1 MKISIPCPWVAR
13 SFPTS
18 TNWFKIFCRVAL
30 AAALAFVLPR
40 SAKAQVNVYVD
51 STQPWIGYMNVF
63 ALPSAGG
70 GYQFGSAWAT
80 GALTAVFSNRTLTL
94 LPCTNVW
101 ETNDTYW
108 VQADGVTPN
117 EIMDASMYVQNDALA
132 GTNVVFSGQ
141 GEAYTL
147 SGSYTCTAFI
157 KDFNSSYALVNS
169 STEPIGPGPFSINL
183 TTQPGDHIQY
193 GFETIGPDA
202 NPATVASLGSAVIDA
217 PAATNVTVSPITFVN
232 GYMSWTANPNDAPG
246 YGGSNPGGQVWGIA
260 ALPETL
266 TSALLTLSPNT
277 NTYAAGNDYWV
288 NADGSGANIMDASFY
303 AQVPNGAD
311 ANSTITFTFVVLTN
325 SLVPPYTAD
334 AWIKDFGP
342 GYSYNGEYTVNLTP
356 GTNSVTY
363 PLTGNNPGEIVQ
375 YGFEVIGPDA
385 NPATVTNLG
394 QVVIA
399 VPTTTNLAVLPANPT
414 AIVGGTQAFTVTSSG
429 ANLNY
434 DWQENGVNLTNG
446 ASVSGATTSTLT
458 LNNLPASAEGTYT
471 VVASNSASTNSAST
485 YLTVLNPA
493 HLTVDPQA
501 PWVGYENWFFDNG
514 GVEGALVGQNA
525 DPPAHLPAAFSGAV
539 VTLSPNT
546 SDYITNN
553 PEFVNPDGSAAAII
567 EADFY
572 VQDDALAG
580 QTLTFV
586 GYCPSNTLETNAYTS
601 TVFIEDFTPTYSSF
615 TAASTNL
622 VSGEPFSIILATTA
636 GDHIEYGF
644 KTVGP
649 VANPA
654 TMSALG
660 QAMAS
665 INRPSMTAS
674 VASGVVSLSFPTESG
689 LSYTVQYK
697 TLLSDSG
704 WQTLRAVNGTAG
716 TVVVTDT
723 VGPGQ
728 RFYRLS
734 IQ

>member
-1 MKISIPCPWVAR
+1 MKISISCPCVAR
-13 SFPTS
+13 SISTS
-18 TNWFKIFCRVAL
+18 INWFKIIGRTAVVSG
-30 AAALAFVLPR
+30 LAFVLSH
-40 SAKAQVNVYVD
+40 SASAQVNVYVD

-63 ALPSAGG
+63 ALPSDGG
-70 GYQFGSAWAT
+70 GYQFGSPWAT
-80 GALTAVFSNRTLTL
+80 GALTAVFSNQTLTL

-117 EIMDASMYVQNDALA
+117 KTMDASMYVQNDALA
-132 GTNVVFSGQ
+132 GTNVVFSGE
-141 GEAYTL
+141 GLAYTL
-147 SGSYTCTAFI
+147 DGAYTCTAFI

-217 PAATNVTVSPITFVN
+217 PLVTNVTVSPITFVN
-232 GYMSWTANPNDAPG
+232 GYMSWTANPSDAPG

-260 ALPETL
+260 DLPETL
-266 TSALLTLSPNT
+266 TSTTLTLSPNT

-325 SLVPPYTAD
+325 TLVPPYTAD

-342 GYSYNGEYTVNLTP
+342 GYSFNGEQTVNLTP
-356 GTNSVTY
+356 GTNTVTY

-385 NPATVTNLG
+385 NPATVASLG
-394 QVVIA
+394 DVVIA
-399 VPTTTNLAVLPANPT
+399 VPSTTNLVVLPANPVVL
-414 AIVGGTQAFTVTSSG
+414 VGGSQTFTVTATGSG
-429 ANLNY
+429 LNY
-434 DWQENGVNLTNG
+434 QWQENGVNLTNS
-446 ASVSGATTSTLT
+446 ANVSGATTASLT
-458 LNNLPASAEGTYT
+458 LNNVAASAEGTYT
-471 VVASNSASTNSAST
+471 VVATSSASTNSAST

-493 HLTVDPQA
+493 HLTVDPNA
-501 PWVGYENWFFDNG
+501 PWVGYENYFYDNG
-514 GVEGALVGQNA
+514 GMEGALVGQNVE
-525 DPPAHLPAAFSGAV
+525 PPAHLPAMFNGAV

-553 PEFVNPDGSAAAII
+553 AEFVNPDGSPAAIV

-586 GYCPSNTLETNAYTS
+586 GYCPSNTLATNYTE
-601 TVFIEDFTPTYSSF
+601 TVFIEDFAPNYSSF
-615 TAASTNL
+615 TAANAPL
-622 VSGEPFSIILATTA
+622 VSGQPFSITLATTA

-649 VANPA
+649 VANPTNVA
-654 TMSALG
+654 ALG
-660 QAMAS
+660 KALAS
-665 INRPSMTAS
+665 INPPSMTAS
-674 VASGVVSLSFPTESG
+674 VTGSTVSLSFPTETG
-689 LSYTVQYK
+689 LKYTVQY
-697 TLLSDSG
+697 TSNLSNG
-704 WQTLRAVNGTAG
+704 AWQTLQTVNGTAA
-716 TVVVTDT
+716 TVTVTDT
-723 VGPGQ
+723 KGAGS

-734 IQ
+734 VQ